1 MSQQGPPPQPPLPPG
16 AGPPGGGPPS
26 GGPPGAGPP
35 GGGPPMG
42 APQPGQQPL
51 SPDQERLWATLAHL
65 LSFVAAYIALG
76 FLAPLIVLLLF
87 GPRSAY
93 VRAHAV
99 ESLNFNLSWLLY
111 AIVGVLLIFIG
122 IGILIL
128 IALGIA
134 YVVLIVVAS
143 IRANS
148 GVFYRYPLTIRFVR

>member
-16 AGPPGGGPPS
+16 G
-26 GGPPGAGPP
+26 GPP

-42 APQPGQQPL
+42 APQSGQQPL

-87 GPRSAY
+87 GQRSPY

-134 YVVLIVVAS
+134 YVILIVVAS
-143 IRANS
+143 IRANN